1 MHVQGNALTV
11 DNQAQD
17 QVPRIGRAVRARRL
31 DRGWNQSDLARRSGT
46 QPSYIFRLESGIIRR
61 PSVERLAPIASAL
74 GCRLADL
81 TDPPADPLDV
91 DILEHVRTLCG
102 ADEAKFRQVL
112 DLLAKRPP
120 EQRASALAF
129 IALSLETLD
138 QHADHA
144 RPSSH

>member
-1 MHVQGNALTV
+1 MTTVGELMPSVDARALGARV
-11 DNQAQD
+11 AKA
-17 QVPRIGRAVRARRL
+17 RGR
-31 DRGWNQSDLARRSGT
+31 RGWDQSELARRAGLS
-46 QPSYIFRLESGIIRR
+46 PSYVSRLENAGFTR
-61 PSVERLAPIASAL
+61 PSLLKVQAFAAAL

-81 TDPPADPLDV
+81 TDPPADPLNVDV
-91 DILEHVRTLCG
+91 LEHVRTLCG

-138 QHADHA
+138 QHADRA
-144 RPSSH
+144 RHSSH